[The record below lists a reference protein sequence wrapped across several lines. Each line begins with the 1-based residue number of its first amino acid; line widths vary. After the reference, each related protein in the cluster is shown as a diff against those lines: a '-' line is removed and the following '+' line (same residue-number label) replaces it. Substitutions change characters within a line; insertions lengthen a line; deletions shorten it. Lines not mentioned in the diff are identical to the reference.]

1 MDCCKET
8 KYNLLLKITDP
19 IQVTKQSFKDKISD
33 DLMEIMNWTKDQAKE
48 AVQFS
53 LLRGHFVLLRET
65 KDPIF
70 ELSRKLA
77 LKEIPHEVNISRK

>member
-19 IQVTKQSFKDKISD
+19 VQVTSQSFKDKISD
-33 DLMEIMNWTKDQAKE
+33 DLMEIMSWTKEQSKE

-65 KDPIF
+65 KEPIF

-77 LKEIPHEVNISRK
+77 LKNVPHEVNLSKR

>member
-19 IQVTKQSFKDKISD
+19 TQVTSQSFKDKVSN
-33 DLMEIMNWTKDQAKE
+33 DLMEIMNWSKEQSRE

-65 KDPIF
+65 KEPIF

-77 LKEIPHEVNISRK
+77 LKEIPHEVNLSKK